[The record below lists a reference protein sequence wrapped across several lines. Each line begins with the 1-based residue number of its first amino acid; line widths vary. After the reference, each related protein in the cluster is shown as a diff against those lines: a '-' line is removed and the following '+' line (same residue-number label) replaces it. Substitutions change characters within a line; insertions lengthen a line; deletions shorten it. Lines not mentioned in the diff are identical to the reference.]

1 LYCGFLDAIEVFDVS
16 RPGSGTR
23 LPTTP
28 SRKSKDGLK
37 GIISALAFVPSHTSD
52 LYAAGSLSP
61 TPSNTALFSSTQ
73 PEPVMFVSGAPRAGV
88 TQVSA
93 GVTSQAKLI
102 RPKIQFNPAA
112 PHLMYTA
119 HRRHAT
125 IYAWDLR
132 THLDAPLAA
141 YTLTHA
147 ALTNQKIKFDV
158 DLGGRW
164 LASGDHVRFPSPSV
178 LSVLLTYPFH
188 QRGHIYLF
196 DLHDPEATTSS
207 LTSTEPTTTTTTTTH
222 TPTLE
227 YIAHD

>member
-88 TQVSA
+88 TQ
-93 GVTSQAKLI
+93 
-102 RPKIQFNPAA
+102 IQFNPAA

-158 DLGGRW
+158 DLGGR
-164 LASGDHVRFPSPSV
+164 AG
-178 LSVLLTYPFH
+178 TYT
-188 QRGHIYLF
+188 YS
-196 DLHDPEATTSS
+196 TSM
-207 LTSTEPTTTTTTTTH
+207 
-222 TPTLE
+222 TPKRPP
-227 YIAHD
+227 HP